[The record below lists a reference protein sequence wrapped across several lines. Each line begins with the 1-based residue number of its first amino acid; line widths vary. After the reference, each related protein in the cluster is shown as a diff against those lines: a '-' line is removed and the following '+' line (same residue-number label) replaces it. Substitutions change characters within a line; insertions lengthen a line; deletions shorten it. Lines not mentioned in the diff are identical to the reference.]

1 MAQHFR
7 NNPRYWRTPLMPQ
20 AELLTAE
27 YYAQEFSPHWHETFS
42 IPVTRMEGF
51 GVSDADRPLPL

>member
-1 MAQHFR
+1 
-7 NNPRYWRTPLMPQ
+7 MPQ

-42 IPVTRMEGF
+42 ILVTRMEGF